1 MATTSLPPGFRFH
14 PTDVELTVYYLK
26 RKLLGK
32 KLRCNAVTDIDLY
45 KFAPWDLPEKASLQT
60 GDLEWYFFCT
70 RDKKY
75 SIGSRTNR
83 STEAGYWK
91 ATGKD
96 RAVVYNSRTVG
107 MKRTLVFH
115 LGKPP
120 RGNRTDWV
128 MYEYRL
134 VESEIPASDVKLDD
148 CVLCKIFKKSGL
160 GPKIGEQYG
169 APFDEEE
176 WNDANRDLSCLSPSV
191 PHCLPGSSH
200 GLVNSVGQRLA
211 ARDVGGVPSNL
222 LSENNGEHAAN
233 CVGPDRTSRPDI
245 SRDSIHIQQLAE
257 IIGRFSMELF
267 GQDGL
272 QPDSTADKDT
282 GALLDDSETIFEV
295 PEEVTPR
302 LLDSVCEQCDS
313 CGARLVERMLE
324 PVEGEQYL
332 ELNDLLFCWHV
343 DDDDRPGSLVLSNGL
358 SDEQPLHLGPKVEQQ
373 KSPDGG
379 ACKTAMAPHP
389 RQLLDRGLGR
399 GSDGRVM

>member
-1 MATTSLPPGFRFH
+1 MAMTSLPPGYRFH

-32 KLRCNAVTDIDLY
+32 NLRCNAVTDIDLY
-45 KFAPWDLPEKASLQT
+45 KFAPWDLPEKASLQS

-70 RDKKY
+70 RDRKY

-96 RAVVYNSRTVG
+96 RPVVYNSRTVG

-176 WNDANRDLSCLSPSV
+176 WNDVNKDLSGLSPSV
-191 PHCLPGSSH
+191 PHSLPGSSH
-200 GLVNSVGQRLA
+200 GVSNAAGQRLA
-211 ARDVGGVPSNL
+211 ASDVGKVPSSL
-222 LSENNGEHAAN
+222 FSENNGKCAVN
-233 CVGPDRTSRPDI
+233 CVGPKRTSGPDI
-245 SRDSIHIQQLAE
+245 SRDSIHIQQLAD
-257 IIGRFSMELF
+257 IIGRFSTEVLS
-267 GQDGL
+267 QDGL
-272 QPDSTADKDT
+272 PPDLTVDKDT
-282 GALLDDSETIFEV
+282 KPLSDDSETIFDVPGEV
-295 PEEVTPR
+295 APQS
-302 LLDSVCEQCDS
+302 LDSVCGQCGL
-313 CGARLVERMLE
+313 CGVRLVEPMLE

-332 ELNDLLFCWHV
+332 ELNDLSFYWHTAS
-343 DDDDRPGSLVLSNGL
+343 DRPGSLVLPNGI
-358 SDEQPLHLGPKVEQQ
+358 SDEQPLHLEPKVEQQ
-373 KSPDGG
+373 ESPDGG
-379 ACKTAMAPHP
+379 VCNGTTSGAGA
-389 RQLLDRGLGR
+389 GLEAR
-399 GSDGRVM
+399 